1 MDTEDRDHFKT
12 LAMAIPTRASS
23 PPATVSSKGLEPS
36 TSPHQVN
43 YAAER
48 AKLLFGSYR
57 KGEANDPDT
66 YVAAIT
72 AVLSEYT
79 PDVVKRVTDPRL
91 GIARK
96 SKFMPNLCELSEACE
111 AAKQALKY
119 EALMQERGYF
129 WNGEKWEKTGEIQ

>member
-12 LAMAIPTRASS
+12 LAMAIPTRASP
-23 PPATVSSKGLEPS
+23 PPAIVSSKSLEPS
-36 TSPHQVN
+36 MTQHQVT

-57 KGEANDPDT
+57 KGDANDPDT

-72 AVLSEYT
+72 AVLSEYP

-96 SKFMPNLCELSEACE
+96 SKFMPNLCELSEACD
-111 AAKQALKY
+111 AARQALKD
-119 EALMQERGYF
+119 EAMMAERGYR
-129 WNGEKWEKTGEIQ
+129 WTGEKWEKTGEIQ